1 MICVPITRVRRAVQL
16 CPDVKLMVDANGGLE
31 PRNWTHAR
39 AVAKLLVAHNFTWL
53 EEVHR

>member
-16 CPDVKLMVDANGGLE
+16 GPDVKLMVDANGGLE

-53 EEVHR
+53 EEV